1 LLLGAA
7 KLQAS
12 RWAYLGAG
20 IGLLVGLLG
29 LLPAL
34 PLGGPLVG
42 ALLGPLLGA
51 SAGEFIAQLRVAG
64 AGSPAWRLVRALKVG
79 VAVMLGML
87 VSRLAQVCLS
97 LIGVVGF
104 VLLTTHAAFNMPG

>member
-1 LLLGAA
+1 
-7 KLQAS
+7 
-12 RWAYLGAG
+12 
-20 IGLLVGLLG
+20 

-51 SAGEFIAQLRVAG
+51 SAGEFIAQLSTAG
-64 AGSPAWRLVRALKVG
+64 AGSPVWRLVRALKVG

-87 VSRLAQVCLS
+87 VSRLAQVFLS